1 MRASLSPCLLTLA
14 IVTALLHVAPVHAN
28 DVDSTTD
35 TSDTK
40 ITALKGM
47 NVDAQVA
54 AAGTVDEQRLGTGV
68 TTVMSKQQIEAV
80 PSANIADVLSH
91 LPGLS
96 SYSDMHLGQAA
107 TGESEYVT
115 IRGLDS
121 SYNAYTLN
129 GFALPETDAS
139 TRAISLD
146 MLAPFGIQ
154 SVKVSKTP
162 TSDVPGDSIGGT
174 IDMRTPTAFDFAR
187 DTYAKTTVQGR
198 LNDLAD
204 HRGLPDKGGV
214 FQQEFAHR
222 FGPSKQLGLYAAGYY
237 GKYDN
242 AAEAVAPNAQYTPV
256 NAANASVADL
266 SQAGPLQ
273 SSQYKYSVY
282 TNQIKRY
289 GGNVSL
295 DWNGETTSLFARA
308 LYGVYDVQG
317 EQNQMSARNQ
327 GSTQVLRGGYF
338 DTRDIK
344 EKTATLQLGG
354 SSTIDAL
361 TLGYG
366 TSYGVGSR
374 NVPDYVEASL
384 YGPRAAGQFAFDLG
398 NPTFPSLAGNTPA
411 LRNYVY
417 NLATDRFWKTQG
429 GDAGS
434 RDHRLNA
441 HVDGTYAFNDQAIE
455 NIAFGLSGDTSKR
468 NAYDHP
474 FTHDD
479 NNFVYGGP
487 FFGGPNY
494 SSAAPGG
501 PSLAALSG
509 HLVTNPFGGRYAGPF
524 KLIDRRWVL
533 DQAVPYKY
541 RDDPN
546 GSGVY
551 TANDYNANTTSS
563 RENIVAGYLMA
574 TFRLQDLTITPG
586 VRYELTDYSATSWR
600 SNGDDKTGAFI
611 DQSKRYGEILPGIA
625 LNYRPDE
632 LTVYRASLRR
642 SFSRPAFGLISGQT
656 TYSIDDISGQ
666 VVGISKPNPDLRPT
680 TADNL
685 DLSAEFYDTTGGMVT
700 ASAYYKRLND
710 FIFTSQSS
718 TGNDSTLGGN
728 VPTGTVLTGGV
739 PVSMPENGGAAKIY
753 GIEMAL
759 RKQFVTLPGLWSHF
773 GVGGNLTLQHSSAHS
788 GREDHPGTTWLPRA
802 PERMYNADL
811 FYRDDRFHADLIYN
825 YTGVQLIGLNGNGLD
840 YYLQPVKTLDLSANY
855 DLPYG
860 LGVGVSVKNLLDRA
874 TFYETSGKSR
884 RYLAYDP
891 GADGAYVQTGRIY
904 MVNLSYTF

>member
-1 MRASLSPCLLTLA
+1 MRKPLPHALLSLSIALA
-14 IVTALLHVAPVHAN
+14 LCHTTAAHADDIDATTDKKVTAL
-28 DVDSTTD
+28 S
-35 TSDTK
+35 
-40 ITALKGM
+40 GM
-47 NVDAQVA
+47 NVDAQVP
-54 AAGTVDEQRLGTGV
+54 AAGTVDEQRLSAGV
-68 TTVMSKQQIEAV
+68 TTVMSKQEIDAV
-80 PSANIADVLSH
+80 PTANIADVLSH

-96 SYSDMHLGQAA
+96 AYSDMHLGQAA

-129 GFALPETDAS
+129 GFALPETDSS
-139 TRAISLD
+139 TRAISLN

-162 TSDVPGDSIGGT
+162 TPDMAGDSIGGA
-174 IDMRTPTAFDFAR
+174 IDMRTPTAFDFAG
-187 DTYAKTTVQGR
+187 DTYAKSTVQGR
-198 LNDLAD
+198 MNDLAE
-204 HRGLPDKGGV
+204 HRGVPDKGGV
-214 FQQEFAHR
+214 FQQEVAHR
-222 FGPSKQLGLYAAGYY
+222 FGASKQFGIYAAGYY

-242 AAEAVAPNAQYTPV
+242 AAEAVAPNSQYTPIDPV
-256 NAANASVADL
+256 QAKATDL
-266 SQAGPLQ
+266 SQAGALQ

-282 TNQIKRY
+282 TNRIKRY

-308 LYGVYDVQG
+308 LYGAYDVQG

-327 GSTQVLRGGYF
+327 GTTQVLRGGYF
-338 DTRDIK
+338 NTRDIK

-354 SSTIDAL
+354 SSAVDAL
-361 TLGYG
+361 SLDYG
-366 TSYGVGSR
+366 TSYGAGFR
-374 NVPDYVEASL
+374 NVPDHVEASL
-384 YGPRAAGQFAFDLG
+384 YGAQSPGQFQFDLG
-398 NPTFPSLAGNTPA
+398 NPTFPSLAGTPAA

-417 NLATDRFWKTQG
+417 NLATDSFWKTQG

-434 RDHRLNA
+434 KDTRINA
-441 HVDGTYAFNDQAIE
+441 HVDGTYAFSGAAIE
-455 NIAFGLSGDTSKR
+455 NLKFGLAADTSKR

-494 SSAAPGG
+494 SSSAPGG
-501 PSLAALSG
+501 PSLADLPG
-509 HLVTNPFGGRYAGPF
+509 RLVTRPFGGRYAGPF
-524 KLIDRRWVL
+524 KLIDRQWVL

-541 RDDPN
+541 LDDPN
-546 GSGVY
+546 GAGNY

-563 RENIVAGYLMA
+563 RENIFAGYLMA
-574 TFRLQDLTITPG
+574 TFRVQDLTVTPG
-586 VRYELTDYSATSWR
+586 VRYELTDYSSTAWR
-600 SNGDDKTGAFI
+600 SNGDDATGAFVG
-611 DQSKRYGEILPGIA
+611 QGRRYGELLPGIN

-685 DLSAEFYDTTGGMVT
+685 DLSAEFYDRSGGLLT
-700 ASAYYKRLND
+700 ASAYYKRLSD
-710 FIFTSQSS
+710 FIYTSQSS

-728 VPTGTVLTGGV
+728 VPTGTVVTGGV
-739 PVSMPENGGAAKIY
+739 PVSMPENGGDAKIY
-753 GIEMAL
+753 GLEVAL
-759 RKQFVTLPGLWSHF
+759 RKQFVTLPGLWSHV
-773 GVGGNLTLQHSSAHS
+773 GVAGNATVQHSSAQS
-788 GREDHPGTTWLPRA
+788 GREDHPGKTWLPRA

-811 FYRDDRFHADLIYN
+811 FYHDDRLHADLIYN
-825 YTGVQLIGLNGNGLD
+825 YTGLQLIGLNGNGLD
-840 YYLQPVKTLDLSANY
+840 YYLQPMKTLDFSATY

-860 LGVGVSVKNLLDRA
+860 IGVGISVKNLLDHA
-874 TFYETSGKSR
+874 TFHETSGKSK

-891 GADGAYVQTGRIY
+891 GADGAYVETGRVY
-904 MVNLSYTF
+904 MVSLSYTF